1 MDAATGEDQL
11 VIKKKLLNSLE
22 RYFYLVCFG
31 AYCRSEGSDHHII
44 IFIIYRL
51 DVISGPT
58 NFQKSFASWLGE
70 RSFLEEMVENGIKV
84 WEEMTFFSLN
94 MTLPA

>member
-31 AYCRSEGSDHHII
+31 AYCRSEGGISRSDHDTN
-44 IFIIYRL
+44 YNVV
-51 DVISGPT
+51 VISGPT
-58 NFQKSFASWLGE
+58 NFQKTFASWLGE